1 MQTGAGEADMVSA
14 ARGKFIRLAAG
25 LRCAAVLAPLAGLA
39 SEGPR
44 LQTAPINSH
53 DLASLQNGAKVFVN
67 YCLNCHSAG
76 YMRYNRLQDLGL
88 SELQIRDNLIFTGVK
103 VGELMQVA
111 MDKKDAKEWFGTA
124 PPDLTVT
131 ARSRSSGAGAGADW
145 IYTYLRSFYRDP
157 SRPTGWN
164 NLVFANVGMPHALWQ
179 LNGQQQLVENEFESQ
194 HAANAALIAAK
205 SVAQME
211 KVTTHTDGKAVTRF
225 VVKTLRPGSGM
236 LSPLEYDKTVVDLV
250 NYMNYMAEPA
260 RLERRQIGFYA
271 LLLLGLLFIPVFA
284 LKKSYWKDVH

>member
-1 MQTGAGEADMVSA
+1 MVSA
-14 ARGKFIRLAAG
+14 ALSRLTRGAVVAA
-25 LRCAAVLAPLAGLA
+25 LLAPLAALC

-53 DLASLQNGAKVFVN
+53 NLASLQNGAKVFVN
-67 YCLNCHSAG
+67 YCLNCHMAG

-88 SELQIRDNLIFTGVK
+88 TEMQIKDNLIFTGVK

-111 MDKKDAKEWFGTA
+111 MDRKDAKQWFGVA

-131 ARSRSSGAGAGADW
+131 ARSRSSGAGSGADW
-145 IYTYLRSFYRDP
+145 IYTYMRSFYRDP

-164 NLVFANVGMPHALWQ
+164 NLVFANVGMPHVLWQ
-179 LNGQQQLVENEFESQ
+179 LSGQQQLHEEVFEKER
-194 HAANAALIAAK
+194 AAHAALIAAK
-205 SVAQME
+205 GVAQLEESVAV
-211 KVTTHTDGKAVTRF
+211 KDGREITRY
-225 VVKTLRPGSGM
+225 VLKTLTPGAGT

-260 RLERRQIGFYA
+260 RLERRQIGFYV
-271 LLLLGLLFIPVFA
+271 LLLLGLLFVLVFA

>member
-1 MQTGAGEADMVSA
+1 VQTGTGEVDMVSA
-14 ARGKFIRLAAG
+14 ALRKLVRLAVGVA
-25 LRCAAVLAPLAGLA
+25 LLAPLAALC

-53 DLASLQNGAKVFVN
+53 DLASLQNGAKLFVN

-88 SELQIRDNLIFTGVK
+88 TEMQIRDNLIFTGVK
-103 VGELMQVA
+103 VGELMQAA
-111 MDKKDAKEWFGTA
+111 MDRKDAKQWFGVA

-131 ARSRSSGAGAGADW
+131 VRSRSSGAGSGADW
-145 IYTYLRSFYRDP
+145 IYTYMRSFYRDP

-179 LNGQQQLVENEFESQ
+179 LNGQQQLHEEVFASED
-194 HAANAALIAAK
+194 AAQAALIAAK
-205 SVAQME
+205 GVAQLE
-211 KVTTHTDGKAVTRF
+211 ESVEVKDGKQTIRYVL
-225 VVKTLRPGSGM
+225 KTVLPGTGT
-236 LSPLEYDKTVVDLV
+236 LSQLEYNMTVADLV
-250 NYMNYMAEPA
+250 NYMDYMAEPA
-260 RLERRQIGFYA
+260 RLERRQIGVFA
-271 LLLLGLLFIPVFA
+271 LLLLGVLFILALA